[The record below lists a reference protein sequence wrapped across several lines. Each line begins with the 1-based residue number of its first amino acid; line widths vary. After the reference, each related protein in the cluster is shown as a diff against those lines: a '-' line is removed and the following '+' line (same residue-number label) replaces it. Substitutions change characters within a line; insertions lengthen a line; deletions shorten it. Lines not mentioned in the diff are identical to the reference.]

1 MSFLQG
7 GRMKQIQLPSGMHD
21 TLMEDCLKKQE
32 LKDRIEAVYA
42 SYGYRPIDTPLIE
55 FYSTY
60 ASVFPSLKEE
70 ELYKFVDQD
79 GMLLALRT
87 DMTLPIARVCATKY
101 ANSEPPFRFRYCSSV
116 YKVRKS
122 FAGKRNEVTDCG
134 IELIGLDEKSD
145 LEVLSCA
152 LDVMA
157 ALPAENCTLEIGN
170 SDFFKLAVREAGI
183 GSEDAAV
190 LADLIDRKAMTDA
203 MEKLDALHLNREAYD
218 FFRRLPLLN
227 GRDAL
232 KDAARFAFAGS
243 LQKETERF
251 LKLEKDLE
259 DLGYGGRFAFDLGK
273 VPHLDYYTGIIF
285 EGFVPGIGT
294 AVLSGGRYDE
304 LLKKVGRDMPAI
316 GFGVKVD
323 YLLDAVGGDR
333 PSVRKLVYP
342 AKMTKEALLYARELR
357 REGPVELVPDE
368 AAEQMEVR
376 G

>member
-1 MSFLQG
+1 
-7 GRMKQIQLPSGMHD
+7 MKQMQIPSGMRD
-21 TLMEDCLKKQE
+21 LFPQE
-32 LKDRIEAVYA
+32 CAVKSDLEQRISRVFD
-42 SYGYRPIDTPLIE
+42 SYGYQKIETPLIE

-60 ASVFPSLKEE
+60 QNTFTYLKEE
-70 ELYKFVDQD
+70 SMYKFIDESGQI
-79 GMLLALRT
+79 LALRT
-87 DMTLPIARVCATKY
+87 DMTLPIARLCASKFS
-101 ANSEPPFRFRYCSSV
+101 NVSGPFRFSYCANI
-116 YKVRKS
+116 YKVRQT

-134 IELIGLDEKSD
+134 VELIGLDEKSD

-316 GFGVKVD
+316 GFGVKAD

-342 AKMTKEALLYARELR
+342 AKMAKEALLYARELR